1 MQVKRS
7 KNRMRTYY
15 IHLDHIEAIQALSQ
29 KLQKPQ
35 SEIVRLIWPRPP
47 SWWKF
52 VSSVSMP
59 EKFLPQLPYN
69 ERSQSDQGLGIPLK
83 QPSTASL
90 VLDLSIHRFVA
101 GGSDH

>member
-1 MQVKRS
+1 MESAKLYPLSR
-7 KNRMRTYY
+7 NRFAHSAVVNPPA
-15 IHLDHIEAIQALSQ
+15 IPPKPKLLDEVRQAI
-29 KLQKPQ
+29 
-35 SEIVRLIWPRPP
+35 RRRPP